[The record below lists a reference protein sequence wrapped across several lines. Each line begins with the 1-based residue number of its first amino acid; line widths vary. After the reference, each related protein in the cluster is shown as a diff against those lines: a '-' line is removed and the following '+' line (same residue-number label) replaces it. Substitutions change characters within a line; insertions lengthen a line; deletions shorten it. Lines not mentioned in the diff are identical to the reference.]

1 MDRKILIIFFST
13 LILFLIIINI
23 PGIKNKIINIT
34 FKKQVELNS
43 ETLNKKKYL
52 IECKLTDEIIER
64 SNIDRERQ
72 CYYFCDNN
80 DIVRVDTSI
89 GFMCQPFI
97 LEER

>member
-1 MDRKILIIFFST
+1 MNRKILIIFFSA

-23 PGIKNKIINIT
+23 PSIENKIINIIL
-34 FKKQVELNS
+34 KQQVELNS

-72 CYYFCDNN
+72 CYYFCDSN

>member
-1 MDRKILIIFFST
+1 MNKKIIIIFFLT

-23 PGIKNKIINIT
+23 PIIKNKILNIT
-34 FKKQVELNS
+34 LKEPLELNS
-43 ETLNKKKYL
+43 ETFNKKKYL

-72 CYYFCDNN
+72 CYYFCDDN

-89 GFMCQPFI
+89 GFMCQPYI

>member
-72 CYYFCDNN
+72 CYYFCDDN